1 MASDS
6 TTTSDDAT
14 PAQQSATGRNNEKR
28 AAADG
33 GASGF
38 DGKGLSARQWKA
50 IEALLRGGSDAKAAE
65 AAQVDRGTVYRWRTD
80 HPAFGLELARLR
92 KQAWQ
97 QETHRLRAMVGPAL
111 DAIQRQLDDP
121 RTSLRAAMALLRLGV
136 PRAIDLAKLNATPH
150 HQHGIDYDDFDYDL
164 DEEDEDDDKAT

>member
-1 MASDS
+1 M
-6 TTTSDDAT
+6 
-14 PAQQSATGRNNEKR
+14 
-28 AAADG
+28 
-33 GASGF
+33 
-38 DGKGLSARQWKA
+38 
-50 IEALLRGGSDAKAAE
+50 
-65 AAQVDRGTVYRWRTD
+65 YRWRTD

-92 KQAWQ
+92 KLVWQ

-111 DAIQRQLDDP
+111 DAIQRQLDDQ

-164 DEEDEDDDKAT
+164 NDDDGDGGGDD